1 MKSITTYDGKEFIY
15 DENIWTGKKTIT
27 VDGEKL
33 EKDGK
38 KSFKLGEIRYK
49 VKGNFLTGVKLMN
62 DTETYV
68 LVRSLTVVEFLLSFL
83 PCILVFFG
91 GAIGG
96 AIGALAGI
104 ITSTVV
110 RKINNVFLKILA
122 SVGIASLAFLI
133 WFVIV
138 VIVATVFAA

>member
-96 AIGALAGI
+96 AIGAVLIFVESPVKALI
-104 ITSTVV
+104 FIIFITSTN
-110 RKINNVFLKILA
+110 K
-122 SVGIASLAFLI
+122 
-133 WFVIV
+133 
-138 VIVATVFAA
+138 

>member
-1 MKSITTYDGKEFIY
+1 
-15 DENIWTGKKTIT
+15 
-27 VDGEKL
+27 
-33 EKDGK
+33 
-38 KSFKLGEIRYK
+38 
-49 VKGNFLTGVKLMN
+49 MN

-138 VIVATVFAA
+138 VIVATIFAA